1 VPATRTTITVALAT
15 ALSLGAAGRV
25 AAQTGLPAAW
35 QATPASVLKGALR
48 SLAAAEERYRAA
60 HGEYAPMLE
69 RLAVRTEPGVRL
81 EILAASAAGWQAKAV
96 HTSEPGRSCVVWVGT
111 LAAEAP
117 RTDGDR
123 EMAGEE
129 GVPLCDRMR

>member
-1 VPATRTTITVALAT
+1 MHASRTLAVAALAA
-15 ALSLGAAGRV
+15 ALSLGRCGRA
-25 AAQTGLPAAW
+25 AAQAGTPAGW

-48 SLAAAEERYRAA
+48 SLAASQERYRAVHA
-60 HGEYAPMLE
+60 VYAATAD
-69 RLAVRTEPGVRL
+69 RLGLKADPGVRL
-81 EILAASAAGWQAKAV
+81 EILAAGADGWQAKAV
-96 HTSEPGRSCVVWVGT
+96 HAAQPGRSCVVWVGT

>member
-1 VPATRTTITVALAT
+1 
-15 ALSLGAAGRV
+15 
-25 AAQTGLPAAW
+25 
-35 QATPASVLKGALR
+35 
-48 SLAAAEERYRAA
+48 
-60 HGEYAPMLE
+60 MLE